1 MERKLD
7 ITFPK
12 KNSGLFASG
21 DGSTSFNIIQHPMV
35 GTRWMLYR
43 IIPHRLSRHDPSR
56 HLQAENALSVLALAN
71 RSDIPVYIGAE
82 PLCDEEL

>member
-1 MERKLD
+1 VERKLE

-21 DGSTSFNIIQHPMV
+21 DGSTSFNIQWP
-35 GTRWMLYR
+35 
-43 IIPHRLSRHDPSR
+43 PSS
-56 HLQAENALSVLALAN
+56 LQAENALSVLALAN